1 MNDVSSL
8 FAQLTADVQGLQWA
22 PSSPPPAATVDPPS
36 GPVSGQRKARANKT
50 SSSPSPLGRQN
61 SGSLT
66 PGIDDAKAAKDLYFT
81 GLGQENATRPAG
93 VAPSQG
99 GRYEGFGS
107 HTPEPSENPSYSI
120 SSANAPT
127 LSDFQNDPV
136 KALGKGWSIFA
147 AVAAGASRVVNES
160 IIQPGMEKAMD
171 PNLRATAAGYVSEA
185 SKRAAQVA
193 AGANDWGK
201 NQFGVDVVGKAKQT
215 LLGPGSRGEYSSVPG
230 PSDAHWNSGSYH
242 DEGDDDFFD
251 RHTQSDPTYDTPT
264 TAQTSEPVATKAVPK
279 DEDDEWKDF

>member
-1 MNDVSSL
+1 MNHVSSL
-8 FAQLTADVQGLQWA
+8 VAQLTADVQGLQWT
-22 PSSPPPAATVDPPS
+22 PSSPPPAATVDPPG

-50 SSSPSPLGRQN
+50 SSSSSPLGRQN

-66 PGIDDAKAAKDLYFT
+66 PGTDDAKATKDLYFA
-81 GLGQENATRPAG
+81 GLGQANATRPAG

-107 HTPEPSENPSYSI
+107 SHTPEPSENPSYEI

-136 KALGKGWSIFA
+136 KALGKGWSIFT

-185 SKRAAQVA
+185 GKRAAQVA
-193 AGANDWGK
+193 AGAND
-201 NQFGVDVVGKAKQT
+201 
-215 LLGPGSRGEYSSVPG
+215 LLGPGSRGEYSSVAG

-251 RHTQSDPTYDTPT
+251 RHTQNPTYDTPT
-264 TAQTSEPVATKAVPK
+264 TAQTSDLVAAAAVPK